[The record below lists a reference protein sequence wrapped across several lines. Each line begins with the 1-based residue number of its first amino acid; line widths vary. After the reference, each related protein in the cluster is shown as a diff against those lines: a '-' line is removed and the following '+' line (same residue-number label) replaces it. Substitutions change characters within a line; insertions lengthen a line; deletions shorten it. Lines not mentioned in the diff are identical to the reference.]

1 MTMNRDKLRTAVAD
15 NIAFYRKKSG
25 LTQQQLAEKLNYSDK
40 AVSKWERGDGMPDL
54 MVLNDMAD
62 IFGITLNDFTR
73 NPKNRKYHIIRQNK
87 IVISLFMVGLV
98 WLVATLVFVLISMV
112 APAYTRSWMCFI
124 YAIPASALVLFI
136 FSCIWKNKWIMF
148 SVYTCLVWSLLL
160 TVFLAVSFS
169 HSSYIFIVG
178 IPLQALG
185 VLWLI
190 RKRERKE

>member
-1 MTMNRDKLRTAVAD
+1 MTMNRDKLKSAVAD

-87 IVISLFMVGLV
+87 IVISLFMAGLV
-98 WLVATLVFVLISMV
+98 WLVATLVFVLLSMV
-112 APAYTRSWMCFI
+112 APEYPRSWMCFI
-124 YAIPASALVLFI
+124 YALPASALVLFI
-136 FSCIWKNKWIMF
+136 FSCIWKDKWVMF
-148 SVYTCLVWSLLL
+148 CMYTALVWLLL
-160 TVFLAVSFS
+160 LAVFLAISFA
-169 HSSYIFIVG
+169 HSGYIFIVG
-178 IPLQALG
+178 IPLQVLG

-190 RKRERKE
+190 RKKERKE

>member
-1 MTMNRDKLRTAVAD
+1 MNRDRLKTAVAD

-25 LTQQQLAEKLNYSDK
+25 FTQQQLAERLNYSDK

-87 IVISLFMVGLV
+87 IVISLFSAGLV
-98 WLVATLVFVLISMV
+98 WLVATMLFVMLSMV
-112 APAYTRSWMCFI
+112 APTYSRSWMCFI
-124 YAIPASALVLFI
+124 YAIPASCLVLFI
-136 FSCIWKNKWIMF
+136 FSCIWKNKWIIF
-148 SVYTCLVWSLLL
+148 STYTLLIWSVLLA
-160 TVFLAVSFS
+160 VFLAVTFS

-178 IPLQALG
+178 IPLQVLG
-185 VLWLI
+185 ILWLI
-190 RKRERKE
+190 KRKERTV